1 MTDLFESFLGLV
13 DQAEGVIDEK
23 RDRFLGM
30 NAGEW
35 INSIEFVQKQQLQAE
50 GYLSPISLTPK
61 VQVTV
66 GSTIYSLRYTDS
78 GRLLISTECQHQ
90 PVADL
95 RMTSSELCQLREV
108 LELANQ
114 RSNQTR
120 LI

>member
-1 MTDLFESFLGLV
+1 MTDLFQSFLGLV
-13 DQAEGVIDEK
+13 DQAEHIIDEK
-23 RDRFLGM
+23 RDKFLGM
-30 NAGEW
+30 HAGEW
-35 INSIEFVQKQQLQAE
+35 INSIEFVQKQQIQAE
-50 GYLSPISLTPK
+50 GYLSPITLTPK

-66 GSTIYSLRYTDS
+66 NGTVYTLRYTDS

-108 LELANQ
+108 LELAHQ

>member
-1 MTDLFESFLGLV
+1 MTDLFQSFLGLV
-13 DQAEGVIDEK
+13 DQAEGIIDEK

-30 NAGEW
+30 HAGEW
-35 INSIEFVQKQQLQAE
+35 INSIEFVQKQQMEAE
-50 GYLSPISLTPK
+50 GYLSPITLTPK
-61 VQVTV
+61 VQVTIN
-66 GSTIYSLRYTDS
+66 STVYSLRYTDS

-108 LELANQ
+108 LELAHQ
-114 RSNQTR
+114 RSNQSR